1 MAAADGGRGLASRLA
16 LPALLSPRLLRR
28 GWTRRMWIATVLAAL
43 WANRIDVRRWARFA
57 VRAVRER
64 GRRPLS
70 DVVTEMK
77 VRAAVSSDPLLRR
90 DQALDDLRVE
100 DGVVTLLTTT
110 AGWPDP
116 RDQMVKIKQVRGIT
130 DVTSRLAPV
139 PVSGATGGR

>member
-1 MAAADGGRGLASRLA
+1 MSAELGSGLISRLA
-16 LPALLSPRLLRR
+16 LPAIVSPRLLRR
-28 GWTRRMWIATVLAAL
+28 GWTRRIWLVTVFVAL
-43 WANRIDVRRWARFA
+43 WSNRADVRRWGRFLI
-57 VRAVRER
+57 RAVRER

-70 DVVTEMK
+70 DVVTELR

-90 DQALDDLRVE
+90 DRALDDLRVD

-130 DVTSRLAPV
+130 DVTSRLAPA
-139 PVSGATGGR
+139 PVGSSVVT

>member
-1 MAAADGGRGLASRLA
+1 
-16 LPALLSPRLLRR
+16 
-28 GWTRRMWIATVLAAL
+28 MWIATVLAAL
-43 WANRIDVRRWARFA
+43 WANRVDVRRWARFA

-90 DQALDDLRVE
+90 DQALDDLRVD